1 MRNQS
6 NTSRQLGSK
15 LVFVLTLSLCLCSV
29 AQSAPLDLEAQ
40 MSPAEYR
47 AAGLDQLTDA
57 QRAALNAWLAKHSVP
72 MTSASRRDETETLP
86 LAVEPKRPGRGADF
100 GGEQVE
106 KKAAVV
112 PEVVEAQIAGDF
124 RGWDGKTLF
133 RLTNGQ
139 IWQQRVGGRY
149 RYRAVD
155 PEVKIQ
161 RARFGYYLEITATGR
176 KVGVKRVK

>member
-6 NTSRQLGSK
+6 NASGQLGST
-15 LVFVLTLSLCLCSV
+15 LAVLLTLSLCLCSA
-29 AQSAPLDLEAQ
+29 AQAAPFDLEAQ
-40 MSPAEYR
+40 MTPAEYR
-47 AAGLDQLTDA
+47 AAGLEQLTDA
-57 QRAALNAWLAKHSVP
+57 QRAALSAWLDKHAVP
-72 MTSASRRDETETLP
+72 VGLSNKHA
-86 LAVEPKRPGRGADF
+86 AVEPKAVAREKSRRVAGF

-106 KKAAVV
+106 KKAAAV
-112 PEVVEAQIAGDF
+112 PEVVQAQIAGEF

-155 PEVKIQ
+155 PEVNIQ
-161 RARFGYYLEITATGR
+161 RARFGYYLEIKATGR
-176 KVGVKRVK
+176 KIGVKRVK

>member
-1 MRNQS
+1 
-6 NTSRQLGSK
+6 
-15 LVFVLTLSLCLCSV
+15 
-29 AQSAPLDLEAQ
+29 

-86 LAVEPKRPGRGADF
+86 LAVESNVEPKRAAPEKPGRGADF

-106 KKAAVV
+106 KKAAAV